1 MNNKNVA
8 TGNTHT
14 LKYTL
19 KMEARAICAYICGH
33 AKTQIL
39 NSQTCLHMICAK
51 LLYSVCLE
59 LFVSHF
65 ITFVLQNLNLFSY

>member
-1 MNNKNVA
+1 MQQMYN
-8 TGNTHT
+8 TDIHTYIYFPQFHEQQDCGNWQRTHT

-39 NSQTCLHMICAK
+39 N
-51 LLYSVCLE
+51 
-59 LFVSHF
+59 
-65 ITFVLQNLNLFSY
+65 